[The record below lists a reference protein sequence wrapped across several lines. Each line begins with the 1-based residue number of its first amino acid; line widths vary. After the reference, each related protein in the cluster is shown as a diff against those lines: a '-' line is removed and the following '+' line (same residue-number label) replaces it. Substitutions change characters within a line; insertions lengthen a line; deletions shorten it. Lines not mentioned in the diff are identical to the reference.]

1 MNIAAPAAAGVTP
14 MYCST
19 CGSRIADGRAT
30 CQVCGAVAAR
40 APFPAPIPA
49 ATAAA
54 VGPMYAAAQVQV
66 CPRCGYRGIGSSYF
80 SKGTHVALLVGSA
93 LAFFPAAAGYVILR
107 HNHRVCPACGLGW
120 GAHGTRALTLLP
132 GTNSALRTSDVVLPT
147 AEAGGGAKRGFSI
160 ALLIFGAM
168 MMVGGLAGM
177 EFAPIMFG
185 MLALGGS
192 GLLWKKQQSD
202 REERRDAIIQSLQ
215 LPVLQLAGR
224 KGGRLTVTD
233 VATELGWPMVRAEK
247 VLNSLD
253 DGMRVMSDITDEG
266 VIVYDFLE
274 IRTAGLS
281 ASQKPELRL
290 HA

>member
-1 MNIAAPAAAGVTP
+1 MNIAAPAAAGMTP

-49 ATAAA
+49 AAA

-93 LAFFPAAAGYVILR
+93 LAFFPAAAGYVVLR

-132 GTNSALRTSDVVLPT
+132 GTNGAMRTSDVVLPA
-147 AEAGGGAKRGFSI
+147 AEVGGGAKRGWAI
-160 ALLIFGAM
+160 ALLIFGAILLAAGFADFEM
-168 MMVGGLAGM
+168 GAIVMGMFAAGGGGL
-177 EFAPIMFG
+177 
-185 MLALGGS
+185 
-192 GLLWKKQQSD
+192 LLKKAKSD
-202 REERRDAIIQSLQ
+202 REERRDAILQSLQ

-253 DGMRVMSDITDEG
+253 DGMRVMSDITDDG

>member
-1 MNIAAPAAAGVTP
+1 

-19 CGSRIADGRAT
+19 CGSRVVDGRAT
-30 CQVCGAVAAR
+30 CQVCGAAVAR
-40 APFPAPIPA
+40 TPFPA

-54 VGPMYAAAQVQV
+54 APAFAGQSPMYAAQVQV

-80 SKGTHVALLVGSA
+80 SKGTHVALLVGA
-93 LAFFPAAAGYVILR
+93 GVVFLPAAIGYVLFR

-132 GTNSALRTSDVVLPT
+132 NGNGTIPTSDVMLPPV
-147 AEAGGGAKRGFSI
+147 GGGAKRGWAI
-160 ALLIFGAM
+160 MLLI
-168 MMVGGLAGM
+168 
-177 EFAPIMFG
+177 
-185 MLALGGS
+185 LGGILLAA
-192 GLLWKKQQSD
+192 GLGNAEAVPALMGMFSAGGAAMLLKKAKSE
-202 REERRDAIIQSLQ
+202 REERRDALLQSLQ

-233 VATELGWPMVRAEK
+233 VATEMAWPMARAEK

-253 DGMRVMSDITDEG
+253 DGMRVMSDITDDG

-274 IRTAGLS
+274 IRAAGLPDPT
-281 ASQKPELRL
+281 KPEMRL

>member
-1 MNIAAPAAAGVTP
+1 

-19 CGSRIADGRAT
+19 CGSRVAEGRAT
-30 CQVCGAVAAR
+30 CQVCGAATAR
-40 APFPAPIPA
+40 TPFPAA
-49 ATAAA
+49 MAAA
-54 VGPMYAAAQVQV
+54 ASPSYAMAQVQV
-66 CPRCGYRGIGSSYF
+66 CPRCGFRGMGSGYF
-80 SKGTHVALLVGSA
+80 TRGSHVAILVVAGVMF
-93 LAFFPAAAGYVILR
+93 LPAALVYALTR

-132 GTNSALRTSDVVLPT
+132 GGHGTVPTTDVVLPA
-147 AEAGGGAKRGFSI
+147 AEGSAKKGWAM
-160 ALLIFGAM
+160 ALLILGAM
-168 MMVGGLAGM
+168 LLAGGLAGL
-177 EFAPIMFG
+177 ELPPIVMG
-185 MLALGGS
+185 IMALGG
-192 GLLWKKQQSD
+192 GGMLLKNANTV

-233 VATELGWPMVRAEK
+233 VATEMGWPMARAEK

-253 DGMRVMSDITDEG
+253 DGMRVMSDITDDG

-274 IRTAGLS
+274 IRTAGL
-281 ASQKPELRL
+281 ADPPRPELRL